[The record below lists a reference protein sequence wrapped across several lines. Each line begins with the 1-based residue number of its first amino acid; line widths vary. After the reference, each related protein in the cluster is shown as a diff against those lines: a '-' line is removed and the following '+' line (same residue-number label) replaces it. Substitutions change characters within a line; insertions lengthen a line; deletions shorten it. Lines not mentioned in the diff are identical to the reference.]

1 MYITIWKCIL
11 FLYNIKMAVLYKAG
25 NLGDTKPLRD
35 GVSELRVDYGPG
47 YRVYVGVV
55 GFQVILLLC
64 GGDKRGQ
71 SADIDRAVAYLA
83 DFKRRV
89 KT

>member
-1 MYITIWKCIL
+1 
-11 FLYNIKMAVLYKAG
+11 MAGPPPGRAGKARIAARVDRLKAG
-25 NLGDTKPLRD
+25 NLGDCKPLRD

-47 YRVYVGVV
+47 YRVYFGVV

-64 GGDKRGQ
+64 GGDKRTQ
-71 SADIDRAVAYLA
+71 DADIDKAVDYLA

-89 KT
+89 QP